1 MDIMPDLD
9 LIDREYAYDGELG
22 ALYSQA
28 QTTFRVWSPMAERAV
43 LKLYLSA
50 RANTPHSTLEMSR
63 DGGVWEVAVPATYME
78 CITPTNSPSA
88 ALPGKL

>member
-50 RANTPHSTLEMSR
+50 LMIIGRLELFTILILFTRNFWGRAR
-63 DGGVWEVAVPATYME
+63 
-78 CITPTNSPSA
+78 
-88 ALPGKL
+88 